1 MSLGERDFDKK
12 VIDFT
17 NNPHL
22 APLVKP
28 GILPVIWARARGAQL
43 RRSQP
48 AFIIV
53 MVMKLVS
60 VWESDVKTTRRTV
73 LNPIDNEGQQL
84 LVDWIGTYAILLST
98 AFLINFLRLITFR
111 RVFVPRGR
119 ET

>member
-1 MSLGERDFDKK
+1 MGPGERDFDKK

-28 GILPVIWARARGAQL
+28 GILPVIW
-43 RRSQP
+43 
-48 AFIIV
+48 
-53 MVMKLVS
+53 
-60 VWESDVKTTRRTV
+60 ESEVKTTRRTV

-84 LVDWIGTYAILLST
+84 LVDWIGTYAVLLSY
-98 AFLINFLRLITFR
+98 AFLMHFLRLISSR

-119 ET
+119 ETYHCSAHYS

>member
-1 MSLGERDFDKK
+1 MGPRERDFDKK
-12 VIDFT
+12 GIDFT

-28 GILPVIWARARGAQL
+28 GVLPVI
-43 RRSQP
+43 
-48 AFIIV
+48 
-53 MVMKLVS
+53 
-60 VWESDVKTTRRTV
+60 WESDVKTTRRTV

-111 RVFVPRGR
+111 RVFVPHGR